1 MEKHTELVVLRGYFG
16 IRPVNGSGSRNN
28 GLSNQDR
35 IKMGGPH
42 GFLAEFRQLSDE
54 EKLELAKLAALE
66 MGLKPNQVSFPLTE

>member
-1 MEKHTELVVLRGYFG
+1 
-16 IRPVNGSGSRNN
+16 
-28 GLSNQDR
+28 
-35 IKMGGPH
+35 MGGPH